1 MSKCGCVAELVC
13 KAPVWTFVLATAL
26 LAPVMSEAQEVPS
39 HDVLNAVRLSE
50 DVSERPQID
59 GRVDELFWERVP
71 AITDFLQQNPIE
83 SDPATEMTEVRVVYD
98 DEALYVSVRAF
109 HSRPDQVV
117 SRIMQRDRI
126 LEVDP
131 FGRGELQQAGDDVF
145 AILLDPFHDHRLS
158 LIHI

>member
-1 MSKCGCVAELVC
+1 MLKCGCVADLVRQ
-13 KAPVWTFVLATAL
+13 APVWGSVIAAALA
-26 LAPVMSEAQEVPS
+26 APVTAEAQEVPS
-39 HDVLNAVRLSE
+39 ADVLNAVRLSE

-71 AITDFLQQNPIE
+71 AITEFRQQNPIE

-126 LEVDP
+126 LELDP
-131 FGRGELQQAGDDVF
+131 FGRGE
-145 AILLDPFHDHRLS
+145 
-158 LIHI
+158 